1 VTVADLYLTVFNA
14 AYPVVITVP
23 VWGPLLLI
31 VTVAVMWW
39 QLAPAR
45 ARRAV
50 RTVSGRV
57 RAGVRT
63 RADSVRADDTRK
75 PLTSADTSP
84 DMSADTETDVS
95 GHDSGGT
102 R

>member
-1 VTVADLYLTVFNA
+1 VADLYLWLFNA
-14 AYPVVITVP
+14 LFPVVITVP
-23 VWGPLLLI
+23 VWGPLLLS

-39 QLAPAR
+39 QLAPER
-45 ARRAV
+45 ARRAL

-63 RADSVRADDTRK
+63 RADNARADGAPK

-95 GHDSGGT
+95 GHESGGA